1 MPSIEYSGLKVSGGK
16 VFAIFTL
23 LGALGGAAWTGF
35 TFYQDYLD
43 MKEKITLYTEPDL
56 SQYDE
61 GMAVL
66 KSEIDMILQE
76 ITIISDVARDMRSD
90 MKADL
95 RQMNGDIRHIT
106 EIVNDVEDRQKEDNR
121 QLLDEIKLL
130 EESLDLKINKAL
142 NNPLNSM
149 SAKSK
154 QEVIMC
160 DCKTDE
166 DCVCRLR
173 QR

>member
-1 MPSIEYSGLKVSGGK
+1 MPSIEYSGMKITGGK

-43 MKEKITLYTEPDL
+43 MKDKITLYTEPDL

-95 RQMNGDIRHIT
+95 RQQAGDVRHIT
-106 EIVNDVEDRQKEDNR
+106 EIVNDVEDRQKEDAR
-121 QLLDEIKLL
+121 ELLNEMKLL

-142 NNPLNSM
+142 NNPLSGM
-149 SAKSK
+149 SAKTK
-154 QEVIMC
+154 
-160 DCKTDE
+160 
-166 DCVCRLR
+166 
-173 QR
+173 

>member
-1 MPSIEYSGLKVSGGK
+1 MPSIEYSGMKITGGK

-43 MKEKITLYTEPDL
+43 MKEKITMYTEPDL
-56 SQYDE
+56 SSYDE

-66 KSEIDMILQE
+66 KSEIDMILDE
-76 ITIISDVARDMRSD
+76 ITLVADVAKDLKNYMN
-90 MKADL
+90 ADL

-121 QLLDEIKLL
+121 ELLDELKVM
-130 EESLDLKINKAL
+130 EQNLDLKINKAL
-142 NNPLNSM
+142 NNPLSGM
-149 SAKSK
+149 SAKG
-154 QEVIMC
+154 Q
-160 DCKTDE
+160 
-166 DCVCRLR
+166 
-173 QR
+173 